1 MSEKKSRKLLWIS
14 TIVILLILVV
24 GGVFLAIN
32 SSPTDSKKADG
43 TEKIEEKISSKD
55 EELEENDVPIK
66 GEQSYSVKDGEIS
79 PDIENA
85 AGRRAVEYF
94 QTIAGDNFEEYINE
108 IQLVSDK
115 DTDEEASV
123 IVSDG
128 DPYKWVLR
136 INLGFSDE
144 RDAKKNLI
152 YSLVHEYAHIFS
164 LNDTQVDGFVEG
176 ECPNL
181 FISEG
186 CANPGSY
193 IDDFENAF
201 WADLDADPDSEDFG
215 GYYENAEDDF
225 VTEYAA
231 TNAIEDFAETFA
243 HYVLK
248 DTTEFEG
255 VAADK
260 IQFMVDSSDIKSEV
274 QRIRKALEKV

>member
-164 LNDTQVDGFVEG
+164 FNDTQVDGFVEG

>member
-108 IQLVSDK
+108 IQFVSDK